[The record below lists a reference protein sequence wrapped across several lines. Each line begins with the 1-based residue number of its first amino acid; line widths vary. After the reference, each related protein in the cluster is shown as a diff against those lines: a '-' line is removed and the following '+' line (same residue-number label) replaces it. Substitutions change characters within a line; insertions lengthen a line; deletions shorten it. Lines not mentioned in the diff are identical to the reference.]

1 MCFCFFIKKPHHNQV
16 HIQGHYGSSSGST
29 RFASQQL
36 LIQHLS
42 NLNYLNS
49 ETAQDTSDA
58 NVDIW
63 TKLKL
68 PDKTLNCHL
77 CFDESSFSWI
87 NREIY
92 FFFLVHASLSNFRL
106 RSFVLLQKETF
117 SDGSGASFLFKLL
130 TEPGNK
136 APPDSLLNRH
146 NLKSVNFISNRGI
159 KWSGLFTEILLL
171 PDILFSID
179 PIWNQ

>member
-1 MCFCFFIKKPHHNQV
+1 M
-16 HIQGHYGSSSGST
+16 
-29 RFASQQL
+29 
-36 LIQHLS
+36 S

-68 PDKTLNCHL
+68 PDKILN
-77 CFDESSFSWI
+77 CFDESSFFLELTEKYISTL
-87 NREIY
+87 
-92 FFFLVHASLSNFRL
+92 FLVHASLSNFRL

-117 SDGSGASFLFKLL
+117 SDGSGASFLLKLL

-146 NLKSVNFISNRGI
+146 NLKSINFLSTSSNGTAASDEMTAQRNI
-159 KWSGLFTEILLL
+159 
-171 PDILFSID
+171 
-179 PIWNQ
+179 